1 MQRARLPQTRAKGEY
16 EMENTIKVLQHKE
29 SKLSAC
35 RQSFKEHEA
44 LVYHQLTNLIRDTV
58 WLKSYLSGGCRR
70 TGSSAA
76 GGLMTPQSFPAA
88 PWLVGRVRRLALA
101 LCQSLPAGT
110 PALLQRCCACRPRR
124 SKRPMQRWGRCAQLR
139 CRHPPT

>member
-58 WLKSYLSGGCRR
+58 WLKSYLSGGWQPTRRRSRPDRRWPSWACDCCHLACRR
-70 TGSSAA
+70 
-76 GGLMTPQSFPAA
+76 
-88 PWLVGRVRRLALA
+88 VRI
-101 LCQSLPAGT
+101 
-110 PALLQRCCACRPRR
+110 ACPR
-124 SKRPMQRWGRCAQLR
+124 W
-139 CRHPPT
+139 